1 MRDARPALAGK
12 AFCALSGEDIGHL
25 ANTKCR
31 AARKRLYPW
40 EKTDMKKLF
49 ATTAAL
55 AITACSPFAAEGLE
69 KPVALLRGVM
79 LGKPVDYK
87 PKDV

>member
-1 MRDARPALAGK
+1 
-12 AFCALSGEDIGHL
+12 
-25 ANTKCR
+25 
-31 AARKRLYPW
+31 
-40 EKTDMKKLF
+40 MKKLF

-55 AITACSPFAAEGLE
+55 AITECSPFAAEGLE